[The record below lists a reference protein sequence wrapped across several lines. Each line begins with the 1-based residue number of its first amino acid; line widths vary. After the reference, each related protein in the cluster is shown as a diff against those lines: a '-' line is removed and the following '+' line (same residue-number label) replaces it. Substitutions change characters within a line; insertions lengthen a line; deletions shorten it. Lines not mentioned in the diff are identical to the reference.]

1 MDVQGVIMLILLLT
15 VLAVFFLVVRRLVR
29 ALMLGKPEEGRLDH
43 IGERI
48 KSVLVFVGGQARVLS
63 QPAGLGHFVI
73 FWGFVFIT
81 LGTIEHILGMV
92 ITGFSYRA
100 IFGSGVAGV
109 ISFCQDILAF
119 LVLIAIVVSVFR
131 RFVLK
136 PVRLEMDDPKVKID
150 ATFILSLI
158 FILIL
163 LMYGMKGAGIIM
175 GEVDPGY
182 APISAYAANIIEGR
196 ITDVESFEAVFAWA
210 HHIIIFFF
218 LIYIPFSK
226 HIHILGAIPNVFLR
240 KLGHPGTLRRM
251 DFEDESA
258 EKFGKSTV
266 TDFTWKQLLDLYGC
280 TECGRC
286 QAACPAYLTEKPLSP
301 FKVIH
306 NLRGHFMN
314 EMKPLLSEKDYQ
326 EKQIVPEVVS
336 DESMWACT
344 TCGACMQECPPFI
357 EHVQAIVDM
366 RRYFVLT
373 EASFPQEAQPVF
385 RNMEVN
391 YNPWA
396 FGYADRA
403 NWAEGLEVPLA
414 SEKNSFD
421 VLYWVGC
428 AGSFDDRGKEV
439 SRAMVE
445 LMNMAGV
452 DFAIL
457 GTEEKCCGDSAR
469 RMGNEYLA
477 QMLIDSNIE
486 TLKKYEFNRI
496 VTTCPHGYNALKAE
510 YPQFG
515 LEIAVVHHT
524 EFLLELI
531 REGKLKPTR
540 VENGRG
546 IYHDSCY
553 LGRYNDIIDQP
564 RDLLNSIDGVKLGEF
579 DRSRKRSFCCGAGG
593 GRMWL
598 EETIG
603 ERINENRVDEALS
616 RGAEQIF
623 TACPFCMTMF
633 EDGLKAR
640 DEEEVRVRDIAEIV
654 LQANQPGEE
663 G

>member
-1 MDVQGVIMLILLLT
+1 MDVQGIIMLILLLS
-15 VLAVFFLVVRRLVR
+15 VLAVFFLVVRRLVKG
-29 ALMLGKPEEGRLDH
+29 LMLGKPEEGRLDN

-48 KSVLVFVGGQARVLS
+48 KSVLVFVAGQARVLS

-73 FWGFVFIT
+73 FWGFIFIT
-81 LGTIEHILGMV
+81 LGTIEHILGMI

-100 IFGSGVAGV
+100 VFGSGVAGV
-109 ISFCQDILAF
+109 ISFCQDIFAF
-119 LVLIAIVVSVFR
+119 MVLIAIVVSVFR

-158 FILIL
+158 FILIV

-175 GEVDPGY
+175 GQVDPGY
-182 APISAYAANIIEGR
+182 APVSAYAAGIIEGR
-196 ITDVESFEAVFAWA
+196 ISDVETSEAVFAWA
-210 HHIIIFFF
+210 HHVIIFFF

-251 DFEDESA
+251 DFEDETA
-258 EKFGKSTV
+258 EKFGKSAI
-266 TDFTWKQLLDLYGC
+266 TDFTWKQLLDLYAC

-286 QAACPAYLTEKPLSP
+286 QAACPAYLTDKPLSP
-301 FKVIH
+301 FRVIH
-306 NLRGHFMN
+306 YLRGHFME
-314 EMKPLLSEKDYQ
+314 EMKPLLSEEDYQ

-336 DESMWACT
+336 DDSMWACT
-344 TCGACMQECPPFI
+344 TCGACVQECPPFI
-357 EHVQAIVDM
+357 EHVQAIVDL

-403 NWAEGLEVPLA
+403 NWAEGLDVPLA

-439 SRAMVE
+439 ARAMVE
-445 LMNMAGV
+445 LMNRAGV

-469 RMGNEYLA
+469 RMGNE
-477 QMLIDSNIE
+477 
-486 TLKKYEFNRI
+486 
-496 VTTCPHGYNALKAE
+496 
-510 YPQFG
+510 
-515 LEIAVVHHT
+515 
-524 EFLLELI
+524 
-531 REGKLKPTR
+531 
-540 VENGRG
+540 
-546 IYHDSCY
+546 
-553 LGRYNDIIDQP
+553 
-564 RDLLNSIDGVKLGEF
+564 
-579 DRSRKRSFCCGAGG
+579 
-593 GRMWL
+593 
-598 EETIG
+598 
-603 ERINENRVDEALS
+603 
-616 RGAEQIF
+616 
-623 TACPFCMTMF
+623 
-633 EDGLKAR
+633 
-640 DEEEVRVRDIAEIV
+640 
-654 LQANQPGEE
+654 
-663 G
+663 